1 MRLEVE
7 TMLQYLEDES
17 AIFVG
22 LLVTMH
28 ELGCVDAETLHSA
41 LDGRVSKGST
51 EIWLRLLLSS
61 KPEFMPQGYSET
73 EGRSTVRTH
82 VSDAL

>member
-1 MRLEVE
+1 MGLEVE

-41 LDGRVSKGST
+41 LDGRVSKDST
-51 EIWLRLLLSS
+51 EI
-61 KPEFMPQGYSET
+61 
-73 EGRSTVRTH
+73 
-82 VSDAL
+82 